1 MKILPGAVVEV
12 SCGGNTILSLP
23 YCDDDDDDDD
33 DADDDAV
40 GRGSDIIL
48 DDIPNLDVDI
58 N

>member
-23 YCDDDDDDDD
+23 YCDDDDDD

>member
-12 SCGGNTILSLP
+12 SCGGNTILSSP
-23 YCDDDDDDDD
+23 YCDD

>member
-23 YCDDDDDDDD
+23 YCDDDDDDD
-33 DADDDAV
+33 ADDDAV

-48 DDIPNLDVDI
+48 DDSPNLDVDI